1 MGQRHQIY
9 VKLPGYGEKGKA
21 KPGDGIAGFHHQWLY
36 GMSAVNSLARVLKF
50 YINSTDEDSDRQY
63 GPLHA
68 NTGYG
73 LKRHSEV
80 IRALYSVDI
89 EDGYWHFV
97 HNLLEEQDDYADRD
111 KGYKPPSEVLD
122 PRNGDNNDG
131 ITIIDL
137 SHGDF
142 RYCFMN
148 IDHLEGEARSHKDKF
163 KPMTAAEY
171 LLVYYPK
178 FMQKQGNK
186 IHGQKDSKKRQT
198 IDQKTFDTMIKTLAL
213 IDGHAKLLTLAEC
226 KDLFPAMYK
235 KQKEE

>member
-9 VKLPGYGEKGKA
+9 VKFPGYGEKGKA
-21 KPGDGIAGFHHQWLY
+21 KPTDGIAGFHHQWLY
-36 GMSAVNSLARVLKF
+36 GMTAVNSLARVLKF
-50 YINSTDEDSDRQY
+50 YINSTDEDKDMQY
-63 GPLHA
+63 GPLHS
-68 NTGYG
+68 NTAYG

-80 IRALYSVDI
+80 IRALYSVDV

-97 HNLLEEQDDYADRD
+97 HSFLEEQDDYADRAKD
-111 KGYKPPSEVLD
+111 YKPPSEVLD

-131 ITIIDL
+131 ITIIDV

-148 IDHLEGEARSHKDKF
+148 IGHLEGEVECKTSL

-171 LLVYYPK
+171 LLHYYPK

-186 IHGQKDSKKRQT
+186 THDDKSKRQT
-198 IDQKTFDTMIKTLAL
+198 IDQETFDSMIKTLAL
-213 IDGHAKLLTLAEC
+213 IDGNAKLLTLAEC
-226 KDLFPAMYK
+226 KALFPAMYK
-235 KQKEE
+235 KQKER